1 MRGLVLLAVLLS
13 AGAAQAAGA
22 RLTEPAVRAF
32 LTRQEA
38 AWNNKDAP
46 AFAATFTPDAR
57 FVAQAR
63 DSHGGVT
70 SNGSSTLPQATAQAR
85 RFFAKSRFRES
96 GVVESIVIAPDGRSA
111 QVAMLTATRVETPG
125 HAPRNFCA
133 DTRQTLVLVGG
144 QVRSRGQIETDT
156 RCPH

>member
-1 MRGLVLLAVLLS
+1 MRGLALLAVLLS

-22 RLTEPAVRAF
+22 GLTEPAIRAF

-38 AWNNKDAP
+38 AWNSKDAS

-70 SNGSSTLPQATAQAR
+70 ANGSSTLPQAMAQAQ
-85 RFFAKSRFRES
+85 RFFAKSRFRETS
-96 GVVESIVIAPDGRSA
+96 AVESIAIAPDGRSA
-111 QVAMLTATRVETPG
+111 QVTTQTVTHVETPG
-125 HAPRNFCA
+125 HAPRNLCA
-133 DTRQTLVLVGG
+133 ETRQTVVLVGG
-144 QVRSRGQIETDT
+144 QVRSRGQTETDT